1 MYIPDES
8 GINSLGGFAYQI
20 KVFVSYM
27 LSMDEG
33 MQAEFETVDDIAI
46 SKMTSDII
54 DDNEDKFRNLIVSAN
69 GIKAI
74 QVKRTSIT
82 EKVAKQVL
90 FNWMLLEKSGKTI
103 TNYILFT
110 DKSYKNSD
118 IVFDVSAEV
127 LYEEILNSKKSEKA
141 TITKIK
147 KEYENDKYRF
157 LNVYERVKN
166 KYTFM
171 AVDSIDEEISE
182 KCKVLFKK
190 AGVNR
195 ITYCNRIQ
203 ELLRHITFKIMQ
215 SVNEK
220 KPYIVSYEEMISYSE
235 DICTRFTDQYIYPLY
250 SEFKKLNKI
259 DLTDLKIAQSREYR
273 QLLACKMPRYLIE
286 RHLQYSSYYK
296 NIYYKYLEINK
307 TRKIQEIEETTYE
320 NFEDAKYKLQI
331 SGTDTPMNRL
341 EETKKRSNSYAD
353 SEQIR
358 YGAGIYLTREDGI
371 EHQISWE
378 DEDNAET

>member
-1 MYIPDES
+1 
-8 GINSLGGFAYQI
+8 
-20 KVFVSYM
+20 
-27 LSMDEG
+27 
-33 MQAEFETVDDIAI
+33 
-46 SKMTSDII
+46 
-54 DDNEDKFRNLIVSAN
+54 
-69 GIKAI
+69 
-74 QVKRTSIT
+74 
-82 EKVAKQVL
+82 
-90 FNWMLLEKSGKTI
+90 
-103 TNYILFT
+103 
-110 DKSYKNSD
+110 
-118 IVFDVSAEV
+118 
-127 LYEEILNSKKSEKA
+127 
-141 TITKIK
+141 
-147 KEYENDKYRF
+147 
-157 LNVYERVKN
+157 
-166 KYTFM
+166 
-171 AVDSIDEEISE
+171 
-182 KCKVLFKK
+182 
-190 AGVNR
+190 
-195 ITYCNRIQ
+195 
-203 ELLRHITFKIMQ
+203 MQ

-358 YGAGIYLTREDGI
+358 YGAGIYLTREDEI

-378 DEDNAET
+378 DEDK